1 MGDVREKKGYNFK
14 ERTCLRGKKR
24 KTNLSN
30 SFPTSTSQIFYYYTN
45 LFPSSIL
52 SLSKKK
58 KNSSNKIQNLNYAFK
73 SY

>member
-1 MGDVREKKGYNFK
+1 MRKKYDIILKRERAYEEKKK
-14 ERTCLRGKKR
+14 

-30 SFPTSTSQIFYYYTN
+30 SFPTSTSQIFYHYTN

-52 SLSKKK
+52 SLRLKKK
-58 KNSSNKIQNLNYAFK
+58 KKKLSNNKIQNLNYAFN

>member
-1 MGDVREKKGYNFK
+1 MYVTKKKNDIILKRDRACEEKK
-14 ERTCLRGKKR
+14 KKK

-30 SFPTSTSQIFYYYTN
+30 SFPTSTSQIFYHYTN

-58 KNSSNKIQNLNYAFK
+58 KKNFPITKFKI
-73 SY
+73 